1 MSQTSPSDPTPP
13 TRDARR
19 RNGVVAVVC
28 GVLFVGMVGA
38 AYAAVPI
45 YKAFCQ
51 FTGFNGATRRAQTGA
66 DKVIDQTLLV
76 RFDTNIRDLPWTF
89 TAEQTSQ
96 TVKIGQTGLAYFKV
110 TNNGPTALTGHA
122 VYNVTPDQAG
132 AYFQKLEC
140 FCFTDQ
146 TIPAGKTIE
155 FPVVYFVDPKFANDS
170 DTKNKSEVTLS
181 YTFYPATPAK
191 TDAKTTE
198 ALQAPKAASALGG
211 SARSGL

>member
-1 MSQTSPSDPTPP
+1 MAGSDPM
-13 TRDARR
+13 DARR
-19 RNGVVAVVC
+19 RNRVIGIVC
-28 GVLFVGMVGA
+28 GAVFFGMVGA
-38 AYAAVPI
+38 AYAAVPF

-51 FTGFNGATRRAQTGA
+51 LTGFNGATRRAQAAPTQVV
-66 DKVIDQTLLV
+66 DKTLLV

-110 TNNGPTALTGHA
+110 TNNGSTPITGHA
-122 VYNVTPDQAG
+122 VYNVVPDQAG

-155 FPVVYFVDPKFANDS
+155 FPVVYFVDPKYATDLE
-170 DTKNKSEVTLS
+170 TKNKSEVTLS
-181 YTFYPATPAK
+181 YTFYPAVPAK
-191 TDAKTTE
+191 PAASVAE
-198 ALQAPKAASALGG
+198 APTSGTSKAASALGG
-211 SARSGL
+211 SARAGL